1 MVNSE
6 GEKVLNVCIAQ
17 EPAHLAG
24 DRHDMLGPV
33 DIHTLRYLK

>member
-6 GEKVLNVCIAQ
+6 GKSSKYIAQ

-24 DRHDMLGPV
+24 DRHDMLGPGE
-33 DIHTLRYLK
+33 IS